1 MKKRYSHMIVTNCS
15 IREVYDYENE
25 GWEVCGVNGNTR
37 YPNPTIYFKKPYE
50 ESDKKSSE

>member
-1 MKKRYSHMIVTNCS
+1 MKRYSHMIITNCS